1 MSLLASSLIELPAGV
16 EATLERQISGALG
29 DGLPIVPPT
38 RDAVARMVAASRRP
52 ATAVIGEMAPL
63 MQEAT
68 IEDAA
73 ICAVAAGCKPAYF
86 PVVVAALEALL
97 DPAFNL
103 LAVQATTELASPL
116 IIVNGPIARE
126 LDIHSG
132 SGCLGAGFRA
142 NATIGRAL
150 RLACMHIGG
159 AVPGETD
166 MATFGHGGKF
176 AACFAEAEDA
186 TPWEPLHVTRGYA
199 RTQST
204 VTVIGADA
212 PVNCNDFGSTSTQG
226 LLRMIGETMVYPGSN
241 NAQGGGEVLVVLSPT
256 HAGVFGRAGLTRR
269 QLQEALF
276 ERARVPLARF
286 SEEMM
291 QRVRKKREA
300 RYGPQLPDP
309 LPIAD
314 SPAEIMIAV
323 AGGPGGHTVFFPT
336 YGETRAVTREIGAIA
351 TAA

>member
-1 MSLLASSLIELPAGV
+1 MSLLDSALTVLPAGV
-16 EATLERQISGALG
+16 EARLDRLIDGVPA
-29 DGLPIVPPT
+29 DGLPIVPPS
-38 RDAVARMVAASRRP
+38 RESVARMI
-52 ATAVIGEMAPL
+52 ATCGRDGSTLLGEMAPL
-63 MQEAT
+63 MQPAT
-68 IEDAA
+68 IQDVA
-73 ICAVAAGCKPAYF
+73 ICAVAAGCKPRYF
-86 PVVVAALEALL
+86 PVVIAAIEAIM
-97 DPAFNL
+97 DPVFNL
-103 LAVQATTELASPL
+103 LAIQATTELATTL
-116 IIVNGPIARE
+116 IVVNGPIARE

-186 TPWEPLHVTRGYA
+186 TPWEPLHVARGYA
-199 RTQST
+199 RAQST

-212 PVNCNDFGSTSTQG
+212 PVNCNDFGSTTAKG
-226 LLRMIGETMVYPGSN
+226 LLHMIGETMVYPGSN

-256 HAGVFGRAGLTRR
+256 HAGVFGRAGLSRQ
-269 QLQEALF
+269 QLQEELF

-286 SEEMM
+286 SDEVI
-291 QRVRKKREA
+291 QRVHKKREA
-300 RYGPQLPDP
+300 RYGQHLPDP

-314 SPAEIMIAV
+314 GPADIMIAV

-336 YGETRAVTREIGAIA
+336 YGETRAVTREIGAIVTSA
-351 TAA
+351 